1 MNKKEIEK
9 LDDLIGYLS
18 TYADRI
24 KCIRITTGIN
34 TDFDFLREAEIIE
47 YLYKSIL
54 QERKKIKSTYLET
67 GTSGWFVEYFRDKKT
82 YKEGEKFHIRIYFSF
97 VWVDTFE

>member
-9 LDDLIGYLS
+9 LDDLICYLS
-18 TYADRI
+18 KNSDRI
-24 KCIRITTGIN
+24 KIIRQTLGIN
-34 TDFDFLREAEIIE
+34 TDYSFLREVAIIE
-47 YLYKSIL
+47 SLYKSIL
-54 QERKKIKSTYLET
+54 QDRKKEKSTYFEC
-67 GTSGWFVEYFRDKKT
+67 GTSGWFVEYFRNKKT